1 MFNSKYNRKS
11 NQKKTYINEKIKAFN
26 VLLLSDD
33 WEKLWTF
40 TRKEALDKA
49 KDAWLDLV
57 QVWYNGQDKIS
68 ICKIIDYG
76 KYQYNLKKK
85 EKEKKNSQ
93 KSKWIKEIKISYG
106 IGENDLEMKVKKAK
120 KLLTTWYNVKVSL
133 RLKWRENVFRNQARN
148 NMNAMAEKLQDHAK
162 SWWVKGENKWF
173 SLTLFAKLK

>member
-1 MFNSKYNRKS
+1 MLNGNYNHKS
-11 NQKKTYINEKIKAFN
+11 NQRQTYVNEQIKAFN
-26 VLLLSDD
+26 VLLLADD

-49 KDAWLDLV
+49 KEAWLDLV
-57 QVWYNGQDKIS
+57 QVWYNSQDKIS

-85 EKEKKNSQ
+85 EKDKKNSQ

-106 IGENDLEMKVKKAK
+106 IGTNDLEMKIEKAK
-120 KLLTTWYNVKVSL
+120 QLLTAWYNVKVSL
-133 RLKWRENVFRNQARN
+133 RLRWRENVFRNQARGH
-148 NMNAMAEKLQDHAK
+148 MHDMAEKLEDYAK
-162 SWWVKGENKWF
+162 SWWVKEENKWF

>member
-1 MFNSKYNRKS
+1 MPNSNYNQKS
-11 NQKKTYINEKIKAFN
+11 NQRQTYINEKIKAFN
-26 VLLLSDD
+26 VLLLADD

-57 QVWYNGQDKIS
+57 QVWYNSQDKIS

-85 EKEKKNSQ
+85 EKDKKNSQ

-106 IGENDLEMKVKKAK
+106 IWSNDLEMKIEKAK

-133 RLKWRENVFRNQARN
+133 KLKWRENVFRDQAREHMY
-148 NMNAMAEKLQDHAK
+148 NMAKKLEDYSK
-162 SWWVKGENKWF
+162 SWWVKEEGKWF